1 MISLM
6 GKNYAKALKACG
18 YMAISPYEGWNM
30 YNITSICREVPFKVV
45 YIGYEN
51 DTQRLFDVILTLTNK
66 FMVVKWLTMSIEAL
80 EHFGVSRKKTKMSLR
95 CNLPG
100 IADILLDRGY
110 KRIHRDG
117 EKNLEYSELFGETRD
132 TCSYVGLKDLK

>member
-1 MISLM
+1 VITLM
-6 GKNYAKALKACG
+6 GKNYTKALKACG

-66 FMVVKWLTMSIEAL
+66 FMVVK
-80 EHFGVSRKKTKMSLR
+80 
-95 CNLPG
+95 
-100 IADILLDRGY
+100 GY
-110 KRIHRDG
+110 
-117 EKNLEYSELFGETRD
+117 EE
-132 TCSYVGLKDLK
+132 